1 MNETCAK
8 CGSLKLIRDAIVI
21 DRGDSN
27 TEGKMNVAVDEKPAA
42 LIFKQ
47 RIRSSVS
54 SVVCGDCGYI
64 EFYADDP
71 DALYAAYRNRRDNEP
86 IFRLMPE

>member
-1 MNETCAK
+1 MSEACAK
-8 CGSLKLIRDAIVI
+8 CNSPKLIRDALAL
-21 DRGDSN
+21 DRDDYN
-27 TEGKMNVAVDEKPAA
+27 AEGEMNVAVDEKPAA

-54 SVVCGDCGYI
+54 AVVCGDCGYI

-71 DALYAAYRNRRDNEP
+71 DRLYRADRNR
-86 IFRLMPE
+86 FRRED